1 MTRIDFYTNV
11 LDKNAQLLSL
21 LKPALEKR
29 HQVTLMAENEE
40 DANSWSN
47 SIWQTSQVDF
57 LPNVLATDALADQTQ
72 IIIDWQEK
80 NLNQDDIL
88 INLTQRQLVCFSRFR
103 QMIELV
109 GRDEAEKVAARSR
122 FKFYRDCGY
131 DIKHHELSM

>member
-21 LKPALEKR
+21 LNPALEKR

-57 LPNVLATDALADQTQ
+57 LPNVLATNALADQTQ
-72 IIIDWQEK
+72 IVIDWQEK

-109 GRDEAEKVAARSR
+109 GCDKAEKVAARSR
-122 FKFYRDCGY
+122 FKFYRDRGY

>member
-21 LKPALEKR
+21 LKPALERR

-122 FKFYRDCGY
+122 FKFYRDRGY
-131 DIKHHELSM
+131 DIKHHEISM

>member
-57 LPNVLATDALADQTQ
+57 LPNVLATNALADQTQ
-72 IIIDWQEK
+72 IVIDWQEK

-109 GRDEAEKVAARSR
+109 GCDEAEKVAARSR
-122 FKFYRDCGY
+122 FKFYRDRGY

>member
-122 FKFYRDCGY
+122 FKFYRDRGY
-131 DIKHHELSM
+131 DIKHHEISM